1 MKTTPDVQ
9 TLRADTPGCAEKIH
23 LNNAGASL
31 QPRPVL
37 EAVRRHLELETQLG
51 GYEAGDA
58 REPEIR
64 QAYASIAGLVGA
76 RPDQIA
82 FASSATDAY
91 ARALSCI
98 NWQPGDV
105 LLTTENDYV
114 SNQIAFLALKRRFG
128 IELVRAKSDDGIGV
142 DLDDFE
148 KQLKTRRPK
157 LVAVTHVPTNSGL
170 VQPVATLGQL
180 VKQFSDAVY
189 LVDACQSAGQMPL
202 DVQTIGCD
210 FLSATFRKFLR
221 GPRGTGFLY
230 VSDRILKSDMEMMLP
245 DMRSAHW
252 TGPDTYEPAADARR
266 FEYWEMPVALQ
277 LGAGAAADYAMHLGL
292 DWIENRTSSLAKT
305 LRSLLQEIPGVQVL
319 DVGAKLSGI
328 VTLHHNRWQPQGIM
342 KLLGENN
349 INGRISTKTVAQ
361 IDFGHKGVAWA
372 LRLSP
377 HYFNTEDELRQTVEV
392 LRQAK

>member
-9 TLRADTPGCAEKIH
+9 ILRADTPGCAEKIH

-37 EAVRRHLELETQLG
+37 DAVAQHLELETQLG

-58 REPEIR
+58 REAQIR

-82 FASSATDAY
+82 FAASATDAY
-91 ARALSCI
+91 ARALSSI
-98 NWQPGDV
+98 HWNSGDV

-128 IELVRAKSDDGIGV
+128 IELVRAKGDDGTGV
-142 DLDDFE
+142 DHDDFE

-180 VKQFSDAVY
+180 VKQHSDAFY

-202 DVQTIGCD
+202 DVHTIGCD

-230 VSDRILKSDMEMMLP
+230 VSDRVLKSDMEMMLP
-245 DMRSAHW
+245 DMRSALW
-252 TGPDTYEPAADARR
+252 TGVDSYEPVADARR

-277 LGAGAAADYAMHLGL
+277 LGAGVAAEYAMHLGL
-292 DWIENRTSSLAKT
+292 DWIKDRTSTLAAA
-305 LRSLLQEIPGVQVL
+305 LRGMLREIPGVRVL
-319 DVGAKLSGI
+319 DVGEKLSGI
-328 VTLHHNRWQPQGIM
+328 VTLHHDRWQPQGITQW
-342 KLLGENN
+342 LGENN

-377 HYFNTEDELRQTVEV
+377 HYYNTEAEIRQTVEV

>member
-1 MKTTPDVQ
+1 METTPDVQ
-9 TLRADTPGCAEKIH
+9 ALRADTPGCTEKIH

-37 EAVRRHLELETQLG
+37 DAVRQHFELETQLG
-51 GYEAGDA
+51 GYEAADA
-58 REPEIR
+58 REPAIR

-76 RPDQIA
+76 RPNQIA
-82 FASSATDAY
+82 FAASATDAY
-91 ARALSCI
+91 ARALSSI
-98 NWQPGDV
+98 NWKPGDV

-114 SNQIAFLALKRRFG
+114 SNQIAFLALQRRFG
-128 IELVRAKSDDGIGV
+128 IELVRARGNDGIGV

-148 KQLKTRRPK
+148 KQLKNRRPK
-157 LVAVTHVPTNSGL
+157 LVAVTHIPTNSGL
-170 VQPVATLGQL
+170 VQPVATLGHL

-202 DVQTIGCD
+202 DVHTIGCD

-230 VSDRILKSDMEMMLP
+230 VSDRVLKSDMEMMLP
-245 DMRSAHW
+245 DMRSALW
-252 TGPDTYEPAADARR
+252 TGPDTYEPVADARR

-277 LGAGAAADYAMHLGL
+277 LGAGAAAEYAIHLGL
-292 DWIENRTSSLAKT
+292 DWIENRTSALAAL
-305 LRSLLQEIPGVQVL
+305 LRGLLRDIPGVRVL
-319 DVGAKLSGI
+319 DEGVKLSGI
-328 VTLHHNRWQPQGIM
+328 VTLHHDHWHPQSIM
-342 KLLGENN
+342 KLMGENN

-377 HYFNTEDELRQTVEV
+377 HYYNTEEEIRRTVEV